1 LWILSKHTCEEARK
15 REKEKKMKF
24 KIGIDISGGDLAPG
38 EILKGAWLAKR
49 EITSSLV
56 LIGTEEDLSC
66 TKKLELNFEEDQFL
80 KVEEKINMDEP
91 AAVSVRRKKN
101 SSIVVGIRLLKERRI
116 DAFVSCGNTGA
127 VVCAATLNLGL
138 IKGIERPGIAIFLPT
153 LENNISILIDA
164 GANIDPKPTHLF
176 QYGIMASLY
185 YSLVLG
191 KKNPTVGLLNI
202 GEESSKGPDFVK
214 KTFSLFSSSSLNFI
228 GNLEAKDVFLGRCDC
243 IICDGFVGNVALKIS
258 EGFAEAVGKFLLDS
272 IKSDFLGRLSL
283 FFVRRSLRR
292 FKKLTDYAEYGGA
305 PLLGVDGVIIIGHGR
320 SKAYAVK
327 NAIKVAEKELMRHL
341 NEEIKRRLD
350 EFSKNSGIGEI
361 FASQDPY

>member
-1 LWILSKHTCEEARK
+1 LWVLSRGSFKEGKK

-24 KIGIDISGGDLAPG
+24 KIGIDISGGDFAPG
-38 EILKGAWLAKR
+38 EILKGAWLAER
-49 EITSSLV
+49 EVVSSLV
-56 LIGTEEDLSC
+56 LIGTEDDLSC
-66 TKKLELNFEEDQFL
+66 VEKLKLNFREVQFL
-80 KVEEKINMDEP
+80 KVEEKISMDEP
-91 AAVSVRRKKN
+91 AAVSARRKKN
-101 SSIVVGIRLLKERRI
+101 SSIVVGIKLIKEGKI

-127 VVCAATLNLGL
+127 VVCAATLNLGM

-153 LENNISILIDA
+153 VRDISILIDA
-164 GANIDPKPTHLF
+164 GANVDPKPVHLF

-191 KKNPTVGLLNI
+191 RKNPTVGLLNI

-258 EGFAEAVGKFLLDS
+258 EGFAEAMGRFLLDS
-272 IKSDFLGRLSL
+272 IKSDFLGKISL

-305 PLLGVDGVIIIGHGR
+305 PLLGVDGVVIIGHGR
-320 SKAYAVK
+320 SRAYAVK
-327 NAIKVAEKELMRHL
+327 NAIKVAEKELTRQL
-341 NEEIKRRLD
+341 NEEIKRRLND
-350 EFSKNSGIGEI
+350 FSKDSRIGQIFTSQNS
-361 FASQDPY
+361 Y

>member
-1 LWILSKHTCEEARK
+1 
-15 REKEKKMKF
+15 MKF
-24 KIGIDISGGDLAPG
+24 RIGLDISGGDLAPA
-38 EILKGAWLAKR
+38 EPLKGAYLAKK
-49 EITSSLV
+49 EINSDLV
-56 LIGTEEDLSC
+56 LIGTKEDLEFRE
-66 TKKLELNFEEDQFL
+66 KLGLDFNKERLVE
-80 KVEEKINMDEP
+80 VEEKIGMEEPP
-91 AAVSVRRKKN
+91 AASIRRKKN
-101 SSIVVGIRLLKERRI
+101 SSIVVGIKLIKKGKI
-116 DAFVSCGNTGA
+116 NAFVSCGNTGA

-153 LENNISILIDA
+153 LKNNISILIDA

-191 KKNPTVGLLNI
+191 EKNPTVGLLNI

-228 GNLEAKDVFLGRCDC
+228 GNLEAKDIFLGRCDC

-272 IKSDFLGRLSL
+272 IKSDFLGRMSL
-283 FFVRRSLRR
+283 FFVRRSLKR
-292 FKKLTDYAEYGGA
+292 FKKITDYAEYGGA
-305 PLLGVDGVIIIGHGR
+305 PLLGVDGTIIIGHGR
-320 SKAYAVK
+320 SSAYAVK

-350 EFSKNSGIGEI
+350 EFSKNNRIGKM
-361 FASQDPY
+361 FT